1 MKRTLTI
8 ALLVVMAVMCLATA
22 SYATTSAELADKL
35 YEKGQAYGMTSADK
49 VKIER
54 YLSEYPVT
62 DEEANSILAK
72 ADEAIAVMNEAGV
85 KEYSDL
91 TKAQKTEIKN
101 IAKEAAEIID
111 VQLVFSTGKVE
122 VVKDGKIIETIT
134 NNDGKLAY
142 TGNTNTVLVAS
153 SIAVIALA
161 AGITVVAKKRF
172 AKVGA

>member
-22 SYATTSAELADKL
+22 SYATTSSELADAL
-35 YEKGQAYGMTSADK
+35 YEKGAAYGLTSADK

-62 DEEANSILAK
+62 DEEADSILAK
-72 ADEAIAVMNEAGV
+72 ADEVIAVMNEAGV
-85 KEYSDL
+85 KNYFDL
-91 TKAQKTEIKN
+91 TKAQKTEIKY

-111 VQLVFSTGKVE
+111 VQLVFSKGKVE
-122 VVKDGKIIETIT
+122 VVKDGKIIETVT

-142 TGNTNTVLVAS
+142 TGNSVNIVLAVVATV
-153 SIAVIALA
+153 AVIALA
-161 AGITVVAKKRF
+161 VAAVSKRRV
-172 AKVGA
+172 ANA

>member
-72 ADEAIAVMNEAGV
+72 ADEAIAVMNKAGV
-85 KEYSDL
+85 KDYFDL
-91 TKAQKTEIKN
+91 TKAQKSEIKN

-142 TGNTNTVLVAS
+142 TGNSVNIVLAVVATV
-153 SIAVIALA
+153 AVIALA
-161 AGITVVAKKRF
+161 VAAVSRR
-172 AKVGA
+172 KVANA

>member
-22 SYATTSAELADKL
+22 SYATTSSELADAL
-35 YEKGQAYGMTSADK
+35 YEKGAAYGLTSADK

-62 DEEANSILAK
+62 DEEADSILAK
-72 ADEAIAVMNEAGV
+72 ADEVVAVMNEAGV
-85 KEYSDL
+85 KNYFDL

-111 VQLVFSTGKVE
+111 VQLLFSKGKVE
-122 VVKDGKIIETIT
+122 VVKDGKIIETVT

-142 TGNTNTVLVAS
+142 TGNSVNIVLAVVATV
-153 SIAVIALA
+153 AVIALA
-161 AGITVVAKKRF
+161 VAAVSKRRV
-172 AKVGA
+172 ANA

>member
-1 MKRTLTI
+1 MKKLLTVLTLCVM
-8 ALLVVMAVMCLATA
+8 LLMVVAPFVNA
-22 SYATTSAELADKL
+22 ATTETLADDLYAKL
-35 YEKGQAYGMTSADK
+35 SAYGMTEADK
-49 VKIER
+49 VKVER
-54 YLSEYPVT
+54 YLADNPVT
-62 DEEANSILAK
+62 EEQANSILAK

-142 TGNTNTVLVAS
+142 TGNSVNIVLAVVATV
-153 SIAVIALA
+153 AVIALA
-161 AGITVVAKKRF
+161 VAAVSRR
-172 AKVGA
+172 KVANA

>member
-8 ALLVVMAVMCLATA
+8 ALLIVMAVMCLSTVC
-22 SYATTSAELADKL
+22 YATTSAELADKL
-35 YEKGQAYGMTSADK
+35 FEKGEAYGMTSADK

-54 YLSEYPVT
+54 YLAEYPVT
-62 DEEANSILAK
+62 DEEADQILAK

-85 KEYSDL
+85 KEYSKL

-101 IAKEAAEIID
+101 IAKEAAEIVD

-142 TGNTNTVLVAS
+142 TGNSVNIVLAVVATV
-153 SIAVIALA
+153 AVIALA
-161 AGITVVAKKRF
+161 VAAVSKR
-172 AKVGA
+172 KVANA

>member
-22 SYATTSAELADKL
+22 SYATTSSELADAL
-35 YEKGQAYGMTSADK
+35 YEKGAAYGLTSADK

-62 DEEANSILAK
+62 DEEADSILAK

-85 KEYSDL
+85 KNYFDL

-111 VQLVFSTGKVE
+111 VQLVFSKGKVE
-122 VVKDGKIIETIT
+122 VVKDGKIIETVT

-142 TGNTNTVLVAS
+142 TGNSVNIVLAVVATV
-153 SIAVIALA
+153 AVIALA
-161 AGITVVAKKRF
+161 VAAVSRR
-172 AKVGA
+172 KVANA

>member
-22 SYATTSAELADKL
+22 SYATTSSELADAL
-35 YEKGQAYGMTSADK
+35 YEKGAAYGLTSADK

-62 DEEANSILAK
+62 DEEADSILAK

-85 KEYSDL
+85 KNYFDL

-111 VQLVFSTGKVE
+111 VQLVFSKGKVE
-122 VVKDGKIIETIT
+122 VVKDGKIIETVT

-142 TGNTNTVLVAS
+142 TGNSVNIVLAVVATV
-153 SIAVIALA
+153 AVIALA
-161 AGITVVAKKRF
+161 VAAVSKR
-172 AKVGA
+172 KVANA

>member
-22 SYATTSAELADKL
+22 SYATTSSELADAL
-35 YEKGQAYGMTSADK
+35 YEKGAAYGLTSADK

-62 DEEANSILAK
+62 DEEADSILAK
-72 ADEAIAVMNEAGV
+72 ADEVIAVMNEAGV
-85 KEYSDL
+85 KNYFDL

-111 VQLVFSTGKVE
+111 VQLLFSKGKVE
-122 VVKDGKIIETIT
+122 VVKDGKIIETVT

-142 TGNTNTVLVAS
+142 TGNSVNIVLAVVATV
-153 SIAVIALA
+153 AVIALA
-161 AGITVVAKKRF
+161 VAAVSKRRV
-172 AKVGA
+172 ANA

>member
-62 DEEANSILAK
+62 DEEAKNI
-72 ADEAIAVMNEAGV
+72 E
-85 KEYSDL
+85 
-91 TKAQKTEIKN
+91 EIKTLMSDE
-101 IAKEAAEIID
+101 KYED
-111 VQLVFSTGKVE
+111 GRQPLLVHL
-122 VVKDGKIIETIT
+122 D
-134 NNDGKLAY
+134 
-142 TGNTNTVLVAS
+142 VLVMFVKRYPNTAS
-153 SIAVIALA
+153 MCLSKIKRKQIKKVFEEWWIRNEKKIPSKYRI
-161 AGITVVAKKRF
+161 GIRENADNLFSELMNVETWEKSE
-172 AKVGA
+172 

>member
-8 ALLVVMAVMCLATA
+8 ALLVVMAVMCFATA

-35 YEKGQAYGMTSADK
+35 YEKGAAYGMTSADK

-54 YLSEYPVT
+54 YLAEYPVT
-62 DEEANSILAK
+62 DEEADQVLAK
-72 ADEAIAVMNEAGV
+72 ADEAIAVMKEAGV
-85 KEYSDL
+85 KEYSKL

-101 IAKEAAEIID
+101 IAKEAAEIVD

-122 VVKDGKIIETIT
+122 VVKDGKIIETVT

-142 TGNTNTVLVAS
+142 TGNSVNIVLAVVATV
-153 SIAVIALA
+153 AVIALA
-161 AGITVVAKKRF
+161 VAAVSRR
-172 AKVGA
+172 KVANA

>member
-1 MKRTLTI
+1 MKKTLTI
-8 ALLVVMAVMCLATA
+8 AILFVMLVALVFTGVQAATG
-22 SYATTSAELADKL
+22 ATLADDVYAKL
-35 YEKGQAYGMTSADK
+35 SAYGMTSADK

-85 KEYSDL
+85 KDYFDL
-91 TKAQKTEIKN
+91 TKAQKSEIKN
-101 IAKEAAEIID
+101 IAKEAAEIVD

-142 TGNTNTVLVAS
+142 TGNSVNIVLAVVATV
-153 SIAVIALA
+153 AVIALA
-161 AGITVVAKKRF
+161 VAAVSKR
-172 AKVGA
+172 KVANA

>member
-22 SYATTSAELADKL
+22 SYATTSSELADAL
-35 YEKGQAYGMTSADK
+35 YEKGAAYGLTSADK

-62 DEEANSILAK
+62 DEEADSILAK
-72 ADEAIAVMNEAGV
+72 ADEVIAVMNEAGV
-85 KEYSDL
+85 KNYFDL

-111 VQLVFSTGKVE
+111 VQLVFSKGKVE
-122 VVKDGKIIETIT
+122 VVKDGKIIETVT

-142 TGNTNTVLVAS
+142 TGNSVNIVLAVVATV
-153 SIAVIALA
+153 AVIALA
-161 AGITVVAKKRF
+161 VAAVSKRRV
-172 AKVGA
+172 ANA

>member
-22 SYATTSAELADKL
+22 SYATTSSELADAL
-35 YEKGQAYGMTSADK
+35 YEKGAAYGLTSADK

-62 DEEANSILAK
+62 DEEADSILAK

-85 KEYSDL
+85 KNYFDL

-111 VQLVFSTGKVE
+111 VQLVFSKGKVE
-122 VVKDGKIIETIT
+122 VVKDGKIIETVT

-142 TGNTNTVLVAS
+142 TGNSVNIVLTVVATV
-153 SIAVIALA
+153 AVIALA
-161 AGITVVAKKRF
+161 VAAVSRR
-172 AKVGA
+172 KVANA

>member
-22 SYATTSAELADKL
+22 SYATTSSELADAL
-35 YEKGQAYGMTSADK
+35 YEKGAAYGLTSADK

-62 DEEANSILAK
+62 DEEADSILAK
-72 ADEAIAVMNEAGV
+72 ANEAIAVMNEAGV
-85 KEYSDL
+85 KNYFDL

-111 VQLVFSTGKVE
+111 VQLVFSKGKVE
-122 VVKDGKIIETIT
+122 VVKDGKIIETVT

-142 TGNTNTVLVAS
+142 TGNSVNIVLAVVATV
-153 SIAVIALA
+153 AVIALA
-161 AGITVVAKKRF
+161 VAAVSKR
-172 AKVGA
+172 KVANA